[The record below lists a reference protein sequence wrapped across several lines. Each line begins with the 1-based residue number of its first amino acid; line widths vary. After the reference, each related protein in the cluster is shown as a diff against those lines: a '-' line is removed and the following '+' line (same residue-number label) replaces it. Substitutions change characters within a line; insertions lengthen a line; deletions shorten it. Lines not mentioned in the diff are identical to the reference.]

1 MRKRDIPI
9 ILPANVRNITPKSEP
24 VPAMTIILNVMPP
37 SGVRITDI
45 ILRPVPC
52 RPLLTNNA
60 RTDSLITNNVKK
72 TDRELVVNKDMSILV
87 LQDAFMQLQ
96 TAVRGIL
103 LMVNAVPHRPLPDV
117 RLTTALTVPAPHP
130 ALTPAVIP
138 VTVVVPIP
146 VLPVLKTIPAPW
158 PDIPN
163 AVRLVTDVKIVLPA
177 VRLIPVLM
185 SDLQNAGLVM
195 LVPTPAGQVL
205 NPSLALQ
212 PKTRF
217 GFLLPNAAPVVMNV
231 NITQIV
237 P

>member
-1 MRKRDIPI
+1 M
-9 ILPANVRNITPKSEP
+9 PKSAL
-24 VPAMTIILNVMPP
+24 VHVMTITSNAMPP

-52 RPLLTNNA
+52 RPLLTANA
-60 RTDSLITNNVKK
+60 RTDSLIISNVLK
-72 TDRELVVNKDMSILV
+72 TDRELVVNKDMSTLV
-87 LQDAFMQLQ
+87 LRDAFMPIP
-96 TAVRGIL
+96 TVARGIH
-103 LMVNAVPHRPLPDV
+103 LMVNAVPHLPLPDV
-117 RLTTALTVPAPHP
+117 RLTTALTVPVLPP
-130 ALTPAVIP
+130 VPMPVVTP

-217 GFLLPNAAPVVMNV
+217 GFLLPNAAPVVMNA